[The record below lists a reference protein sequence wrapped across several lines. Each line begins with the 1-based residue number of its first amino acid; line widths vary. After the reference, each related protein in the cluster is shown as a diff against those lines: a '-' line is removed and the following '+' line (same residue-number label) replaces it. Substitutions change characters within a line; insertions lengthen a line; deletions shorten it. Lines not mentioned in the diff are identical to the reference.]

1 MILLKQYEDWYNL
14 NGDRWQDTRYIFVQE
29 NVLPMHPTSITT
41 WLNRFSKQ
49 HPELPHLNPHTFR
62 HTQAS
67 LLYFAGIDSVTI
79 SKRLGHAQVSTTQN
93 FYAHIIQ
100 EADEIAAE
108 YVTNKIFQ
116 KKSKAVDHFNI
127 FICHQEKTKVPKH

>member
-1 MILLKQYEDWYNL
+1 MYTKKVDKRGKIVDK
-14 NGDRWQDTRYIFVQE
+14 RK
-29 NVLPMHPTSITT
+29 
-41 WLNRFSKQ
+41 NRK
-49 HPELPHLNPHTFR
+49 ELPALNPHAFR

-67 LLYFAGIDSVTI
+67 LLYFAGVDSVTI

-108 YVTNKIFQ
+108 CIADSILR
-116 KKSKAVDHFNI
+116 KKEQSS
-127 FICHQEKTKVPKH
+127 